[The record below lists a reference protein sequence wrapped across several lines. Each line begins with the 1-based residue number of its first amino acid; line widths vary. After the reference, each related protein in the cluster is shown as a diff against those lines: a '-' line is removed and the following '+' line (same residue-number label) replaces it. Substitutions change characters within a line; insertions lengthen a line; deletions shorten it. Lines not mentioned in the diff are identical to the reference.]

1 MPNAYTGTCLFVD
14 RVQKRN
20 CYLSVSTL
28 TSKNI
33 RGGLVVVF
41 LSLNMF
47 VLPFFGV
54 LTLKF
59 ITGFYLVEG

>member
-1 MPNAYTGTCLFVD
+1 MPNTYNGPCLFVD

-33 RGGLVVVF
+33 RGGLFVVF